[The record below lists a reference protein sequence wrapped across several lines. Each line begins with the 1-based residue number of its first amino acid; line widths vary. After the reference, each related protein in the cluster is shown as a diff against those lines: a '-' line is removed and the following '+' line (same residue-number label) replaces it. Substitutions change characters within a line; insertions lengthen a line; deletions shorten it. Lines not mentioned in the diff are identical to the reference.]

1 MKKERLKNIEF
12 LRFFF
17 AVSIVYFHLL
27 HSFMMPYTQGAEIYQ
42 LLADQSRYTKYI
54 VECFF
59 IMSGCF
65 LYRSLLARPDQTAWD
80 FLTKKILRLWPVLA
94 VSTVLSVV
102 FLDVPLDQGI
112 LNLFFLQSTGLTTGW
127 KGLNW
132 YVSAFFFAE
141 VFTVLSVVFLDVPLD
156 QGILN
161 LFFLQSTGLTT
172 GWKGLNWYV
181 SAFFFAEVFYFLLYK
196 VMKNSK
202 AMKLLICLLVYF
214 GGLTTGW
221 KGLNWYVSAFFFAEV
236 FYFLLYKVMKNSKAM
251 KLLICLLVY
260 FGHVLNITSTDGG
273 FGRAVVYGVFSLAM
287 ARAVAGVGL
296 GYLLGNIYDS
306 LKKRIQTAA
315 PEAKKKLIQWISL
328 VFSLAMARAVAG
340 VGLGYLLGN
349 IYDSLK
355 KRIQTA
361 APEAKKK
368 LIQWIS
374 LTEIISFL
382 GAVAGVGL
390 GYLLGNI
397 YDSLKKRIQT
407 AAPEAKKKLIQWI
420 SLTEII
426 SFLGLLYDF
435 FMGKAA
441 GKNQFVV
448 VILFSALFLCMLTEK
463 GILSRLTSRIPLWKF
478 GKYAYS
484 IYVMQ
489 ETAFYILEKTLW
501 KNTELLKEHPGA
513 ALLFSRNT
521 QGRRCFFP

>member
-1 MKKERLKNIEF
+1 MKKERLKNIEL

-42 LLADQSRYTKYI
+42 FLADQSRYAKYI

-94 VSTVLSVV
+94 VSTVLSV
-102 FLDVPLDQGI
+102 I
-112 LNLFFLQSTGLTTGW
+112 
-127 KGLNW
+127 
-132 YVSAFFFAE
+132 
-141 VFTVLSVVFLDVPLD
+141 FLDVPLD

-214 GGLTTGW
+214 G
-221 KGLNWYVSAFFFAEV
+221 Y
-236 FYFLLYKVMKNSKAM
+236 
-251 KLLICLLVY
+251 
-260 FGHVLNITSTDGG
+260 VLNIASTDGE
-273 FGRAVVYGVFSLAM
+273 FGRAVVCGVFSLAM

-306 LKKRIQTAA
+306 IQKRVQTVS
-315 PEAKKKLIQWISL
+315 PEGALRKKLIWWVSFAEL
-328 VFSLAMARAVAG
+328 
-340 VGLGYLLGN
+340 
-349 IYDSLK
+349 
-355 KRIQTA
+355 
-361 APEAKKK
+361 
-368 LIQWIS
+368 
-374 LTEIISFL
+374 ISFL
-382 GAVAGVGL
+382 A
-390 GYLLGNI
+390 
-397 YDSLKKRIQT
+397 
-407 AAPEAKKKLIQWI
+407 
-420 SLTEII
+420 
-426 SFLGLLYDF
+426 LLYDF

-441 GKNQFVV
+441 GKNQFIV
-448 VILFSALFLCMLTEK
+448 VILFSVLFLCMLTEK
-463 GILSRLTSRIPLWKF
+463 GILSRLASRIPLWKF

-501 KNTELLKEHPGA
+501 KNTELLKEHAGA
-513 ALLFSRNT
+513 ALLFSLT
-521 QGRRCFFP
+521 GAVILGTLSYYAVEKPAAEYGRKKIFSL

>member
-1 MKKERLKNIEF
+1 MKKERLKNIEL

-42 LLADQSRYTKYI
+42 LLAEQSRYAKYI

-94 VSTVLSVV
+94 VSTVLSV
-102 FLDVPLDQGI
+102 I
-112 LNLFFLQSTGLTTGW
+112 
-127 KGLNW
+127 
-132 YVSAFFFAE
+132 
-141 VFTVLSVVFLDVPLD
+141 FLDVPLD

-214 GGLTTGW
+214 G
-221 KGLNWYVSAFFFAEV
+221 Y
-236 FYFLLYKVMKNSKAM
+236 
-251 KLLICLLVY
+251 
-260 FGHVLNITSTDGG
+260 VLNIASTDGE
-273 FGRAVVYGVFSLAM
+273 FGRAVVCGVFSLAM

-306 LKKRIQTAA
+306 IQKRVQTVS
-315 PEAKKKLIQWISL
+315 PEGALRKKLIWWVSFAEL
-328 VFSLAMARAVAG
+328 
-340 VGLGYLLGN
+340 
-349 IYDSLK
+349 
-355 KRIQTA
+355 
-361 APEAKKK
+361 
-368 LIQWIS
+368 
-374 LTEIISFL
+374 ISFL
-382 GAVAGVGL
+382 A
-390 GYLLGNI
+390 
-397 YDSLKKRIQT
+397 
-407 AAPEAKKKLIQWI
+407 
-420 SLTEII
+420 
-426 SFLGLLYDF
+426 LLYDF

-441 GKNQFVV
+441 GKNQFIV
-448 VILFSALFLCMLTEK
+448 VILFSVLFLCMLTEK
-463 GILSRLTSRIPLWKF
+463 GILSRLASRIPLWKF

-501 KNTELLKEHPGA
+501 KNTELLKEHAGA
-513 ALLFSRNT
+513 ALLLSLTGAVILGILSYYAVEKPAAEYGRKKIFSL
-521 QGRRCFFP
+521 

>member
-1 MKKERLKNIEF
+1 MKKERLKNIEL

-42 LLADQSRYTKYI
+42 LLADQSRYAKYI

-141 VFTVLSVVFLDVPLD
+141 VF
-156 QGILN
+156 
-161 LFFLQSTGLTT
+161 
-172 GWKGLNWYV
+172 
-181 SAFFFAEVFYFLLYK
+181 YFLLYK

-214 GGLTTGW
+214 G
-221 KGLNWYVSAFFFAEV
+221 Y
-236 FYFLLYKVMKNSKAM
+236 
-251 KLLICLLVY
+251 
-260 FGHVLNITSTDGG
+260 VLNITSTEGG
-273 FGRAVVYGVFSLAM
+273 FGRAVVHGVFSLAM

-306 LKKRIQTAA
+306 LKKR
-315 PEAKKKLIQWISL
+315 
-328 VFSLAMARAVAG
+328 V
-340 VGLGYLLGN
+340 
-349 IYDSLK
+349 
-355 KRIQTA
+355 
-361 APEAKKK
+361 
-368 LIQWIS
+368 
-374 LTEIISFL
+374 
-382 GAVAGVGL
+382 
-390 GYLLGNI
+390 
-397 YDSLKKRIQT
+397 QT

-463 GILSRLTSRIPLWKF
+463 GILSRLASRIPLWKF

-501 KNTELLKEHPGA
+501 KNTELLKEHAGA
-513 ALLFSRNT
+513 ALLFSLT
-521 QGRRCFFP
+521 GAVILGILSYYAVEKPAAECGRRVYLCRETVK